1 MLILLNDALV
11 NKSKAEEIIKFLEKL
26 STFEESLNLI
36 NEDYL
41 EKNFEDII
49 ETTDQFIN
57 YDDLSSL

>member
-49 ETTDQFIN
+49 ETTD
-57 YDDLSSL
+57 